1 MDCGELEDGKDSLS
15 NFLRKNVNGEVASDD
30 HNLSV
35 DPEKMS
41 AQELRVLVNKFIYH
55 QHLNNKYWVVLED
68 GSVKIH
74 KFKEKKSEK
83 RKKPSPAPATIQH
96 GWL

>member
-1 MDCGELEDGKDSLS
+1 
-15 NFLRKNVNGEVASDD
+15 LRKNVNEEVASDD

-35 DPEKMS
+35 HSEKMS
-41 AQELRVLVNKFIYH
+41 AQELKGLVNKFIYH
-55 QHLNNKYWVVLED
+55 QHLNNTYWVVLEGD
-68 GSVKIH
+68 SVKIH
-74 KFKEKKSEK
+74 KFKERKKEK